1 MGEGRKTQLFLSR
14 PRPLSRHRR
23 LVRPAGRR
31 LPRLKKVTKKPLQIT
46 VLEAILKVRSLPL
59 SETITAEHPVSNLLY
74 SPTMKHPTHNSSP
87 NSVQYRQID
96 ADHVGQRLDNY
107 LISSCKGV
115 PKSHIYRLVRQGQV
129 RINRGRRRVDYRL
142 RLGDVVRIPPLRVA
156 APSPVLTAAAA
167 RPFSIERCIMH
178 EDDDLLV
185 IDKPAGLA
193 VHGGS
198 GLSLGL
204 IEALRARRPHARFLE
219 LVHRLDR
226 DTSGLLLVAKR
237 RVALLA
243 LHEALRT
250 GQVEKRYIA
259 LVRNHWPAHMQQVK
273 VPLHKFQL
281 RSGERMVEVSGT
293 GKEATTRFAAKR
305 RFSDST
311 LVDIELLTGRTHQAR
326 VHAAYAG
333 HPIAGDVKYGERGF
347 NRLMRQRG
355 LTRLF
360 LHASRLRFKQPGSGR
375 KLTITAPLPAELAQ
389 VLETLTE
396 HDASL

>member
-1 MGEGRKTQLFLSR
+1 
-14 PRPLSRHRR
+14 
-23 LVRPAGRR
+23 
-31 LPRLKKVTKKPLQIT
+31 
-46 VLEAILKVRSLPL
+46 
-59 SETITAEHPVSNLLY
+59 
-74 SPTMKHPTHNSSP
+74 MKHPTHNSSP

-96 ADHVGQRLDNY
+96 ADHAGQRLDNY

-156 APSPVLTAAAA
+156 VPAPRATPAHPVQLLSVA
-167 RPFSIERCIMH
+167 PCIVH

-204 IEALRARRPHARFLE
+204 IEALRRERPHARFLE

-237 RVALLA
+237 RAALLV
-243 LHEALRT
+243 LHEALRA
-250 GQVEKRYIA
+250 GQVEKRYVA
-259 LVRNHWPAHMQQVK
+259 LVRDRWPAHRQQVK
-273 VPLHKFQL
+273 VPLHKFKL
-281 RSGERMVEVSGT
+281 RSGERMVEASGG
-293 GKEATTRFAAKR
+293 GKEATTRFLVKR

-311 LVDIELLTGRTHQAR
+311 LVDVELLTGRTHQAR

-333 HPIAGDVKYGERGF
+333 HPIAGDVKYGEREF
-347 NRLMRQRG
+347 NRLMRHRG

-360 LHASRLRFKQPGSGR
+360 LHASRLRFKHPGSGR
-375 KLTITAPLPAELAQ
+375 KLTITAPLPAELTQ

-396 HDASL
+396 NDASL

>member
-1 MGEGRKTQLFLSR
+1 
-14 PRPLSRHRR
+14 
-23 LVRPAGRR
+23 
-31 LPRLKKVTKKPLQIT
+31 
-46 VLEAILKVRSLPL
+46 
-59 SETITAEHPVSNLLY
+59 
-74 SPTMKHPTHNSSP
+74 MKHPTHNSSP

-96 ADHVGQRLDNY
+96 ADHAGQRLDNY

-142 RLGDVVRIPPLRVA
+142 QLGDVVRIPPLRVA
-156 APSPVLTAAAA
+156 TPSPVLAPGGAQQL
-167 RPFSIERCIMH
+167 PVEQCIMH

-185 IDKPAGLA
+185 MDKPAGLA

-204 IEALRARRPHARFLE
+204 IEALRAQRPYARFLE

-237 RVALLA
+237 RAALLA

-259 LVRNHWPAHMQQVK
+259 LLRNHWPAQMQQVK

-281 RSGERMVEVSGT
+281 RSGERMVEVSGA
-293 GKEATTRFAAKR
+293 GKEAVTRFAVKR
-305 RFSDST
+305 QFSDST

-333 HPIAGDVKYGERGF
+333 HPIAGDVKYGEREF

-360 LHASRLRFKQPGSGR
+360 LHASRLRFRHPGSGR
-375 KLTITAPLPAELAQ
+375 KLTITAPLPAELAK

>member
-1 MGEGRKTQLFLSR
+1 
-14 PRPLSRHRR
+14 
-23 LVRPAGRR
+23 
-31 LPRLKKVTKKPLQIT
+31 
-46 VLEAILKVRSLPL
+46 
-59 SETITAEHPVSNLLY
+59 
-74 SPTMKHPTHNSSP
+74 MKHPTHNSSP

-96 ADHVGQRLDNY
+96 ADHAGQRLDNY

-156 APSPVLTAAAA
+156 APSPVPVAAGAQ
-167 RPFSIERCIMH
+167 PFPIERCIVH

-185 IDKPAGLA
+185 MDKPAGLA

-204 IEALRARRPHARFLE
+204 IEALRAQRPHARFLE

-237 RVALLA
+237 RAALLA
-243 LHEALRT
+243 LHGALRT
-250 GQVEKRYIA
+250 GQVKKRYIA
-259 LVRNHWPAHMQQVK
+259 LVRNHWPVHTQQVK
-273 VPLHKFQL
+273 APLHKFQL

-293 GKEATTRFAAKR
+293 GKEATTRFVIKR

-333 HPIAGDVKYGERGF
+333 HPIAGDAKYGEREF

-360 LHASRLRFKQPGSGR
+360 LHASRLYFKHPGSGR
-375 KLTITAPLPAELAQ
+375 KLTITASLPAELAQ

>member
-1 MGEGRKTQLFLSR
+1 
-14 PRPLSRHRR
+14 
-23 LVRPAGRR
+23 
-31 LPRLKKVTKKPLQIT
+31 
-46 VLEAILKVRSLPL
+46 
-59 SETITAEHPVSNLLY
+59 
-74 SPTMKHPTHNSSP
+74 MKHLTQNSSP
-87 NSVQYRQID
+87 NSVQYREID

-107 LISSCKGV
+107 LFSSCKGV

-129 RINRGRRRVDYRL
+129 RINRGRRRIDYRL
-142 RLGDVVRIPPLRVA
+142 RLGDVVRIPPLRLA
-156 APSPVLTAAAA
+156 TPSPVRAATRAQQVA
-167 RPFSIERCIMH
+167 VEQCILQ

-185 IDKPAGLA
+185 MNKPAGLA

-204 IEALRARRPHARFLE
+204 IEALRAQRPHGRFLE

-237 RVALLA
+237 RGTLLA

-250 GQVEKRYIA
+250 GQVEKRYVA
-259 LVRNHWPAHMQQVK
+259 LLRNDWPEHTQQIVA
-273 VPLHKFQL
+273 PLHKFQL
-281 RSGERMVEVSGT
+281 RSGERMVKVSGT
-293 GKEATTRFAAKR
+293 GKEASTRFVVKR

-333 HPIAGDVKYGERGF
+333 HPIAGDVKYGEREF

-360 LHASRLRFKQPGSGR
+360 LHASCLRFRHPGTGR
-375 KLTITAPLPAELAQ
+375 RLTIGAPLPAELAK
-389 VLETLTE
+389 VLEKLRE

>member
-1 MGEGRKTQLFLSR
+1 
-14 PRPLSRHRR
+14 
-23 LVRPAGRR
+23 
-31 LPRLKKVTKKPLQIT
+31 
-46 VLEAILKVRSLPL
+46 
-59 SETITAEHPVSNLLY
+59 
-74 SPTMKHPTHNSSP
+74 MKHLIHDSSP
-87 NSVQYRQID
+87 NGVQYRQID
-96 ADHVGQRLDNY
+96 ADHAGQRLDNY

-156 APSPVLTAAAA
+156 VPAPRVTPAHRVQL
-167 RPFSIERCIMH
+167 FSVGPCIVH

-204 IEALRARRPHARFLE
+204 IEALRRERPHARFLE

-237 RVALLA
+237 RAALLA
-243 LHEALRT
+243 LHEALRA
-250 GQVEKRYIA
+250 GQVEKRYVA
-259 LVRNHWPAHMQQVK
+259 LVRDHWPAHRQQVK
-273 VPLHKFQL
+273 VPLHKFTL
-281 RSGERMVEVSGT
+281 RSGERMVEASGG
-293 GKEATTRFAAKR
+293 GKEATTRFLVKR
-305 RFSDST
+305 RFSGST

-333 HPIAGDVKYGERGF
+333 HPIAGDVKYGEREF
-347 NRLMRQRG
+347 NRLMRHRG

-360 LHASRLRFKQPGSGR
+360 LHASRLRFKHPGSGR

-396 HDASL
+396 NDASL

>member
-1 MGEGRKTQLFLSR
+1 MKR
-14 PRPLSRHRR
+14 P
-23 LVRPAGRR
+23 
-31 LPRLKKVTKKPLQIT
+31 I
-46 VLEAILKVRSLPL
+46 
-59 SETITAEHPVSNLLY
+59 
-74 SPTMKHPTHNSSP
+74 HNSSP
-87 NSVQYRQID
+87 DSVQYRQID
-96 ADHVGQRLDNY
+96 ADHAGQRLDNY
-107 LISSCKGV
+107 LFSSCKGV

-167 RPFSIERCIMH
+167 RPFPLERCVMH

-204 IEALRARRPHARFLE
+204 IEALRAQRPHARFLE

-237 RVALLA
+237 RAALLA
-243 LHEALRT
+243 LHQALRT

-259 LVRNHWPAHMQQVK
+259 LVRNHWPARMQQVK

-293 GKEATTRFAAKR
+293 GKEATTRFLAKR

-347 NRLMRQRG
+347 NRLMRERG

-360 LHASRLRFKQPGSGR
+360 LHASRIRFKHPGSGR
-375 KLTITAPLPAELAQ
+375 KLTISAPLPAELAQ

-396 HDASL
+396 HDAPL